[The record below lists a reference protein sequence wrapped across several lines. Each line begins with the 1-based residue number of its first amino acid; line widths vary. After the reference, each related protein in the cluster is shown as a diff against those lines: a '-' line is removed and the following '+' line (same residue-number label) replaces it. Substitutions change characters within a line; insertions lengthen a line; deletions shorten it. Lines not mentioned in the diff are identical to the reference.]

1 MGTEA
6 QLHFHKTC
14 QSASPFKGLIR
25 HSFPALNSTC
35 VSTTFPSSV
44 ASRDLW
50 KPEADGDL
58 LTHLP
63 FMADFSFQA
72 SSVSHYS
79 VYLHDIRQSLEHL
92 VNPKRLFTHE
102 FQHGQSQPSHKTNQR
117 EGWGSGAFLTPTTH
131 ALGPSNGYRHVK
143 HVITVKKQHKRTY
156 VTARLPTERAILVP
170 SSFLLGILILPHRNS
185 G

>member
-117 EGWGSGAFLTPTTH
+117 EGWGSGAFLTPRLTH
-131 ALGPSNGYRHVK
+131 SAPAMAAGM
-143 HVITVKKQHKRTY
+143 
-156 VTARLPTERAILVP
+156 
-170 SSFLLGILILPHRNS
+170 SSTLSLLKSSTRGLTLQPGCRRRGQS
-185 G
+185 